1 MNGEPDE
8 PPDIV
13 SRLEAG
19 EWDDRIAALRE
30 IVARGP
36 IPAELYTRTVALL
49 DAPGLEHRESVVAVL
64 GDIGR
69 PVVPVLCHALATS
82 PAEDGGFRRAVIVA
96 LAAIGPAAAEAI
108 PLLRDLQAD
117 EWLGP
122 PAARALERIAGTR
135 SGSGLTSAVAFTVCA
150 VLLGVAVASARAGPA
165 LPGPGAAVLL
175 VVGVALAVGVLAVRE
190 RSPLVTLVAI
200 ACVGGGIAFGAVN
213 GIGTVFGTVATVLD
227 PKGR

>member
-1 MNGEPDE
+1 MDGEPADE
-8 PPDIV
+8 PPDAV
-13 SRLEAG
+13 TRLEAG

-30 IVARGP
+30 LRAGGP
-36 IPAELYTRTVALL
+36 IAPELYTRVVALL
-49 DAPGLEHRESVVAVL
+49 DVPGLGHREFVVGVL
-64 GDIGR
+64 AEIGG

-82 PAEDGGFRRAVIVA
+82 PPEDGGFRRAVIVA

-122 PAARALERIAGTR
+122 PATRALHRIAGTR
-135 SGSGLTSAVAFTVCA
+135 GRASGVACPASAA
-150 VLLGVAVASARAGPA
+150 LIGVAVAWARPG

-175 VVGVALAVGVLAVRE
+175 GVGVILAAGVLAVRE

-200 ACVGGGIAFGAVN
+200 ACVGGGIAFGTVN
-213 GIGTVFGTVATVLD
+213 WIGTVFGTVATVLD